1 MIHVIPESELILN
14 TDGSVYHLN
23 LLPSDLADD
32 IILVGD
38 PDRVEKVSAH
48 FDRIEMKKEKREFIT
63 HTGYI
68 GTKRISVLSTG
79 IGTDNIDIVLNEI
92 DMLKNIDL
100 ESRVVKKE
108 LGKCRIYRV
117 GTSGALQADI
127 PVDTLLISTHG
138 IGLDGVMNYYQ
149 NRKDLDIENHIA
161 SQLAYDFI
169 TPYISYGSKAL
180 IGKFDDSFVRG
191 ATATCCGFYAPQG
204 RMIRKSIVIED
215 LVQRLSKL
223 NLSNIASKPEL
234 NGVRVTN
241 FEMETAAIYGLSV
254 LFGFDAISINAIV
267 ANRITNNFSKQG
279 AKTIENAIVKTLEVI
294 CK

>member
-14 TDGSVYHLN
+14 VDGSVYHLN
-23 LLPSDLADD
+23 LLPKDLADD

-48 FDRIEMKKEKREFIT
+48 FDKIEMKKEKREFIT

-68 GTKRISVLSTG
+68 GNKRISVLSTG

-100 ESRVVKKE
+100 ESRMVKKE

-127 PVDTLLISTHG
+127 PVDSLLVSTHG

-149 NRKDLDIENHIA
+149 SRKDLDIENHIA
-161 SQLAYDFI
+161 SQLGYDFI
-169 TPYISYGSKAL
+169 LPYISYGSKAL
-180 IGKFDDSFVRG
+180 IDKFDDSFVRG

-204 RMIRKSIVIED
+204 RMIRKNIVSED

-223 NLSNIASKPEL
+223 NFSNIASKPEL
-234 NGVRVTN
+234 SGLLVTN
-241 FEMETAAIYGLSV
+241 FEMETSAIYGLSA
-254 LFGFDAISINAIV
+254 LFGFDAISVNAIM